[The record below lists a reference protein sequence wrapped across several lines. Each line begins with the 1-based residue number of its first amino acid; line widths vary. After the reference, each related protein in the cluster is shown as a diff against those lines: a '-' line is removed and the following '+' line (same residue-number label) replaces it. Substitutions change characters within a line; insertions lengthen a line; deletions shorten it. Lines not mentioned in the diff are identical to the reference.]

1 MGVGDGACHR
11 KPIPVRGY
19 ISVARGVPAKGT
31 NPREGIHLTV
41 CTAAV
46 HRRWFWRWRKYE
58 KSEYDGGLHLL
69 AVDVDV
75 YPAGAAL
82 CHKPVVC
89 DNRWPN
95 RPSRIGTVA

>member
-1 MGVGDGACHR
+1 MGVGDGVCHR

-19 ISVARGVPAKGT
+19 ISVARGVPARGT

-58 KSEYDGGLHLL
+58 KSEYDGGLRLL
-69 AVDVDV
+69 AVDVDG

-82 CHKPVVC
+82 CHRPVVC
-89 DNRWPN
+89 GKNGLNVRH
-95 RPSRIGTVA
+95 G